1 MRLENSL
8 PAFYRL
14 ISILSVVQS
23 VISTQLCAVCRD
35 EDFFRSADLNSEPT
49 LVMRKKSHNIVRG
62 IRSCAYHENV
72 VLVQC
77 DYACLE
83 VRVHRL
89 SKDSIYRDCSEHLVA
104 RLHGQNYTQF
114 NESAVFNAT
123 DKFNQKVTI
132 KFCHDKGEQCFEGV
146 SFYAKIRWDFA
157 SIGIFFL
164 LLLIFSCCIICIS
177 YKNTENFKSIISD
190 INCLTHVEDQKAPP
204 EEHEMAS
211 TTTSLSR
218 KETMTASCVTDSH
231 STAKDGER
239 TNGFSRAL
247 SVEVH
252 QL

>member
-1 MRLENSL
+1 MKLANSL
-8 PAFYRL
+8 STFYRL
-14 ISILSVVQS
+14 ISTLSAVQS
-23 VISTQLCAVCRD
+23 AISAQLCAVCRD
-35 EDFFRSADLNSEPT
+35 EDFFRSADLNSKPT
-49 LVMRKKSHNIVRG
+49 LVMLKKSHNISRG
-62 IRSCAYHENV
+62 IRSCAYHEKV
-72 VLVQC
+72 ILVEC
-77 DYACLE
+77 NYACLE

-89 SKDSIYRDCSEHLVA
+89 LKESIYRDCSEHLVA

-132 KFCHDKGEQCFEGV
+132 KFCHDKGKQCF
-146 SFYAKIRWDFA
+146 
-157 SIGIFFL
+157 
-164 LLLIFSCCIICIS
+164 
-177 YKNTENFKSIISD
+177 D
-190 INCLTHVEDQKAPP
+190 INCLTHVEDEKAPP

-239 TNGFSRAL
+239 TNRFSRAF